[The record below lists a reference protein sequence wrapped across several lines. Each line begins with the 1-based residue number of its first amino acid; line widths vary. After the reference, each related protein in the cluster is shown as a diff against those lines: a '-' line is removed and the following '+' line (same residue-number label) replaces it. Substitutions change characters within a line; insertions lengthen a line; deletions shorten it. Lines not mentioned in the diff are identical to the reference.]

1 MLATDLHAE
10 RSSHADPKII
20 TPRVAR
26 CRSTTNWSFRHK
38 IPNTRFQTQFP
49 ATESETRSFVTRTRH
64 RTSPPNPNHPPS
76 PFTRT
81 LDDESKPFPSAGPAT
96 ALACAAHDGHR
107 AAPLRIPKANEFCD
121 YECMRPLLAL
131 LGLLLGAPSTE
142 QVCVPMPI
150 NTWVALPTEG
160 SPPQNAQRIRWLDG
174 RL

>member
-26 CRSTTNWSFRHK
+26 CSSATNWSFRHK
-38 IPNTRFQTQFP
+38 IPNPISSHRVRNP
-49 ATESETRSFVTRTRH
+49 ILRH
-64 RTSPPNPNHPPS
+64 PHPPPNIPPNPNHPPS

-81 LDDESKPFPSAGPAT
+81 LDDASKPFPSAGPAT
-96 ALACAAHDGHR
+96 ALACPAHDGHR

-142 QVCVPMPI
+142 QVCVPIPI

-160 SPPQNAQRIRWLDG
+160 APPQNARRIRWLDG